1 MNALG
6 YSVSISD
13 AKKEIEKEYK
23 NGNIS
28 NSERGWRLNHI
39 MNY

>member
-6 YSVSISD
+6 YSVSISN
-13 AKKEIEKEYK
+13 AKEEIEKEYK

-28 NSERGWRLNHI
+28 KVERDRRLNHI
-39 MNY
+39 MSY